1 METVII
7 NATINEK
14 KKTEFFQTI
23 ESLKSLVKNYCNEL
37 ETIISEDNNLSI
49 RITFSDHDEME
60 NNFYNAEFN
69 ILKGSVMS
77 LCKNVNIKINDVNVS

>member
-49 RITFSDHDEME
+49 RITFSNHDEME